1 VTLDARVRRLV
12 RRESGVAVIVPL
24 QDAFAALAQAW
35 RGERAAVRLFHGYPA
50 AAALALAA
58 LALTR
63 LFLRPLAGAHF
74 VLSLGAVCL
83 AAVAGG
89 SGPGLLALAICTA
102 GYPFLVAADVAAG
115 IMDTPDHVI
124 RVALFVLAGVAE
136 ALCVGTLRR
145 ERAGAIPARDWSE
158 HRRARRR
165 RLRLRV
171 REQLDVLRT
180 MTTDL
185 AEGVAVLDVEGR
197 IEVVNATAARILG
210 RAEEYLVGRTFD
222 ELVRPHR
229 LPGAPARAEDSPVVA
244 VLRDGRTAQGQDL
257 WFQRKDGTELPVSYT
272 SSAILRRGRIAGAVL
287 TFQDFSAHLGAEEA
301 ERFITRA
308 TEALTESIDWERT
321 LERVARLAV
330 PFLGDWCLVVLDDER
345 GLRAVAAVHADPAMD
360 DAARELLERYPLDRD
375 AEHGAGR
382 IVRTGTP
389 ELVPEVDFDAFIAA
403 RGAGAELRSEILRRV
418 GLCSYMGVPLVARG
432 RTLGAIAFGISGGP
446 RRYGGR
452 DLDIAQE
459 LAARC
464 ALAIDNARLYREAN
478 EATHARDELLAVVSH
493 DLRAP
498 LAAVQ
503 LAAGVLARRVG
514 DEGSPDLARVVE
526 TVKRATAR
534 AARLVDDLVDSARLE
549 RGRLALQ
556 RARYPAAALAREA
569 LAVAEPLAREQ
580 SVSLALEAAP
590 DSGTVDCDRHRVLQ
604 VLANLI
610 GNALKVMPGGGAIR
624 VGVRREGGE
633 VVFEVADTGPGI
645 AADDLPHVFDRYWRS
660 AGASYEG
667 SGLGLAIAR
676 GIVKAHG
683 GHIRARSAP
692 GEGATFTFTLP
703 APVEP
708 GKGEGQP
715 GGWPS

>member
-1 VTLDARVRRLV
+1 M
-12 RRESGVAVIVPL
+12 AVIAPFH
-24 QDAFAALAQAW
+24 DAFAAIAQAW
-35 RGERAAVRLFHGYPA
+35 RGERAARLFQLHYA
-50 AAALALAA
+50 VAAALAVAA
-58 LALTR
+58 LGLTR
-63 LFLRPLAGAHF
+63 LLLRPMAGAHF

-83 AAVAGG
+83 ATMGGG

-102 GYPFLVAADVAAG
+102 GYPFLVAADVDAG
-115 IMDTPDHVI
+115 GLTAPDHVV
-124 RVALFVLAGVAE
+124 RVGLFVLVGVAE
-136 ALCVGTLRR
+136 ALGAGTLRR
-145 ERAGAIPARDWSE
+145 GRGGARAESDPSER
-158 HRRARRR
+158 RRARQR

-171 REQLDVLRT
+171 REQLGVLRM

-185 AEGVAVLDVEGR
+185 AEGIAALDADGR

-210 RAEEYLVGRTFD
+210 WAEEELVGRSFE

-229 LPGAPARAEDSPVVA
+229 RSGEPERAEDSPVA
-244 VLRDGRTAQGQDL
+244 VLRHGRTAQGQDL
-257 WFQRKDGTELPVSYT
+257 WFHRKDGTELPVSYT
-272 SSAILRRGRIAGAVL
+272 SSAILRRGRIAGVVL
-287 TFQDFSAHLGAEEA
+287 TFQDFSAHVLAEEA
-301 ERFITRA
+301 ERFIASA
-308 TEALTESIDWERT
+308 TEALTQSIEWERT
-321 LERVARLAV
+321 LERVARLAI
-330 PFLGDWCLVVLDDER
+330 PFLGDWCLVVLDDDR
-345 GLRAVAAVHADPAMD
+345 GLRAAAAAHVDPAIER
-360 DAARELLERYPLDRD
+360 AVGELLRRYPIDRD
-375 AEHGAGR
+375 AEHGVGR
-382 IVRTGTP
+382 VVRTGTP
-389 ELVPEVDFDAFIAA
+389 ELVPEIDLDAFTAD
-403 RGAGAELRSEILRRV
+403 RGAGSEARSEILRRI
-418 GLCSYMGVPLVARG
+418 GTRSYMGVPLVAHG
-432 RTLGAIAFGISGGP
+432 RTLGAIAFGISAGP
-446 RRYGGR
+446 RRYGER
-452 DLDIAQE
+452 DLEVAHG

-464 ALAIDNARLYREAN
+464 ALAIDNARLYRDSN
-478 EATHARDELLAVVSH
+478 EASRARDELLAVVSH

-514 DEGSPDLARVVE
+514 VEGSPDLMRVVD

-556 RARYPAAALAREA
+556 RSQYPAAALAREA
-569 LAVAEPLAREQ
+569 LAVAEPLAREHG
-580 SVSLALEAAP
+580 VSLTLEAAP
-590 DSGTVDCDRHRVLQ
+590 DSGAVDCDRHRVLQ

-624 VGVRREGGE
+624 LGVRRERGE

-676 GIVKAHG
+676 GIVEAHG
-683 GHIRARSAP
+683 GEIRVRSAP

-703 APVEP
+703 APAEA

-715 GGWPS
+715 GGRPS